1 MFKKIQKWGNPNKN
15 CNISGKGMCQRNSCL
30 SWLTNNKKRFLSF
43 PSPHPFRHI
52 PLLPSFVLSLNDF
65 LLHCGHYGLLE
76 GSCFISS
83 LRSAGYRGKWRGA
96 LSPKR
101 WGIIFLWQQV
111 KETKQV
117 DLGCTSSK
125 VPAANTDYK
134 GRTTEGAVIT
144 QIMGVEKKGTRISRA
159 VQKMVSQEEEETFIT
174 CRPLLLRPWMMFTQ
188 LNANSPGL
196 TCFVIQW
203 STGVNSWIPCVRE
216 MCAP

>member
-15 CNISGKGMCQRNSCL
+15 CNISSGKGMCQRNSCL

-76 GSCFISS
+76 GSFISS

-144 QIMGVEKKGTRISRA
+144 PNYGSGEERDKNITGSTENGFPGRRRNIHNMLTSP
-159 VQKMVSQEEEETFIT
+159 SQPMDDVYPVKCQQPRTH
-174 CRPLLLRPWMMFTQ
+174 LLRDSVKHWCQ
-188 LNANSPGL
+188 
-196 TCFVIQW
+196 
-203 STGVNSWIPCVRE
+203 
-216 MCAP
+216 